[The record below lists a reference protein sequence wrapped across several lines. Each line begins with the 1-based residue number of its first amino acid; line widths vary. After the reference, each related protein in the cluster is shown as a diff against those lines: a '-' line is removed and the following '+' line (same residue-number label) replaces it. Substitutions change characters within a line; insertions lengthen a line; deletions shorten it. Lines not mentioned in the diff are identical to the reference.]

1 MLRGVAR
8 APPPGG
14 EGGVAGLGVI
24 QLPSPRLPGPHSPV
38 PKWED
43 RSYPLPPSHTPA
55 TCPVPEAN
63 REETASQRGR
73 AHNFAAS
80 GRTRAGVQGSS
91 CRRQELGEFIS
102 PPICGGAAE
111 AAVAVQGAASR
122 ASRRRWPRSRRSP
135 APPASLGLWLCRPP
149 RREKPAPVLK
159 GQLSAPPGPPARSPL
174 SPFRR
179 RARAA
184 AARREPHTP
193 LASVL
198 RLPGAAAHLEA
209 APAPPWRPA
218 WGRHLLC
225 WSPRPKALSGVGSAA
240 AAPRSSRPGDEAEPP
255 ATTPGARPALGPC
268 RRERPALPS
277 AAAGPWGTGTCR
289 GDSKVISRP
298 FGRDSLDGGLE
309 ALAHSGCSNLPRT
322 FLAPPAPRL
331 LSPWKSSLGR
341 PESHFPA
348 ACEAEPEP
356 GLCGAGLSG
365 DAVRAA
371 LGGGRSAEK
380 LAKQPPLRPG
390 RARWYRKGFGAIGVV
405 WVSRSRRA
413 EAGAKGG
420 F

>member
-1 MLRGVAR
+1 MGKTLALL
-8 APPPGG
+8 
-14 EGGVAGLGVI
+14 E
-24 QLPSPRLPGPHSPV
+24 
-38 PKWED
+38 
-43 RSYPLPPSHTPA
+43 
-55 TCPVPEAN
+55 PEA
-63 REETASQRGR
+63 EGSLWGGQR
-73 AHNFAAS
+73 
-80 GRTRAGVQGSS
+80 
-91 CRRQELGEFIS
+91 
-102 PPICGGAAE
+102 
-111 AAVAVQGAASR
+111 
-122 ASRRRWPRSRRSP
+122 RRSP
-135 APPASLGLWLCRPP
+135 KELTA
-149 RREKPAPVLK
+149 
-159 GQLSAPPGPPARSPL
+159 
-174 SPFRR
+174 
-179 RARAA
+179 
-184 AARREPHTP
+184 
-193 LASVL
+193 
-198 RLPGAAAHLEA
+198 
-209 APAPPWRPA
+209 
-218 WGRHLLC
+218 
-225 WSPRPKALSGVGSAA
+225 
-240 AAPRSSRPGDEAEPP
+240 GDEAEPP